1 MFRTLSRLS
10 KSKTS
15 LKSTFK
21 SIRQH
26 EDQPCTPEQPHNL
39 LSILTKP
46 ESNNESEVFKD
57 AQLKAHEVG
66 KFTRIENSHFFKVSS
81 NLNYILNTF
90 GTRET
95 SLTNR
100 QQLLLDKLIHETN
113 GKGRYLQISE
123 HLVKSEEDAML
134 VFSYL
139 LLQNQMSISLF
150 ARLVMK
156 LHLQKLL
163 LVERRLANDHFLL
176 GYDTDPEIAIKA
188 HVLIAFRL
196 KMTGALVMAQ
206 FYVEKY
212 LKSVWL
218 PAVKCGVFVS
228 PAYQYNML
236 QLCSNFF
243 NNSILSDLV
252 IQTGSPL
259 FAYRF
264 WEISPSSHKIRE
276 FLQEF
281 LESHS
286 LVSESSKVKEIL
298 SRDTLSRS
306 QILFVNLLSNPLISS
321 SQEFSTRLG
330 QLSKKFQLGMSSS
343 SHQNNTL
350 DEKMLAF
357 LDLLLKDLADDVHEG
372 DRFTLDEI
380 KYFSKKA
387 RLQLCQFKRSNK
399 INEDELISQLDVKMV
414 H

>member
-1 MFRTLSRLS
+1 MFRTLIRFS

-15 LKSTFK
+15 LPSTLK
-21 SIRQH
+21 SIRQQ
-26 EDQPCTPEQPHNL
+26 EFQPSTAEQPHNL

-46 ESNNESEVFKD
+46 KSNNETDVLKD
-57 AQLKAHEVG
+57 ARSKAQEVG

-90 GTRET
+90 GTQES

-100 QQLLLDKLIHETN
+100 QQILLDKLIHETH
-113 GKGRYLQISE
+113 GKGRYLQTLD
-123 HLVKSEEDAML
+123 HLVKSEDDAML

-156 LHLQKLL
+156 LHLEKLL

-188 HVLIAFRL
+188 HVLIAFRM

-212 LKSVWL
+212 LKSEWL
-218 PAVKCGVFVS
+218 PAVKSGVFVS

-243 NNSILSDLV
+243 NDSILSDLV
-252 IQTGSPL
+252 IDSESPL
-259 FAYRF
+259 LAYRF
-264 WEISPSSHKIRE
+264 WEISPNNSQIKE
-276 FLQEF
+276 FFQEF
-281 LESHS
+281 LESQATDLEIS
-286 LVSESSKVKEIL
+286 KVSKVSSKC
-298 SRDTLSRS
+298 TLSRS
-306 QILFVNLLSNPLISS
+306 QILFVKLLSNPLISS
-321 SQEFSTRLG
+321 SKDFSRRLG
-330 QLSKKFQLGMSSS
+330 QLSKKFQLGMGSS

-350 DEKMLAF
+350 DEKMFAF

-380 KYFSKKA
+380 SYFSKTA
-387 RLQLCQFKRSNK
+387 RLQLDQLKRSSK
-399 INEDELISQLDVKMV
+399 INEQEFINQLDVKMV